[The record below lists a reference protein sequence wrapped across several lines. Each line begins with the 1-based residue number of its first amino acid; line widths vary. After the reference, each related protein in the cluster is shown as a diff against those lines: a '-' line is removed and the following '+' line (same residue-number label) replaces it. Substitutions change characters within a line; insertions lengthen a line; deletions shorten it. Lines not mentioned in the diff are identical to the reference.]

1 MREVVRDPNRLFL
14 CPRCGLPVT
23 YKGRGRRPVWCSAR
37 CRVEASIERR
47 GNRVV
52 GVEPEVVRVLPPTQ
66 RVSEWEQS
74 QRRRL
79 EETMT
84 KDVVV
89 DMVGTNAYL
98 LGKVLEKTRDHAV
111 SLPEPHRKYL
121 ASALTATAHQ
131 LAPTVT
137 PSGVPAEGRTAGRR
151 KRDAAEWAELLAE
164 LATQLGNG
172 QLYSRDL
179 PIIDEPLG
187 EVFDRYMRRRGE
199 GH

>member
-1 MREVVRDPNRLFL
+1 MREVVRDPDSLFL

-52 GVEPEVVRVLPPTQ
+52 GVEPEVIRVLPPTQ

-74 QRRRL
+74 RRRRL

-84 KDVVV
+84 QDVVV

-111 SLPEPHRKYL
+111 ELPETHRKYL
-121 ASALTATAHQ
+121 ASSLNATAHQ
-131 LAPTVT
+131 LIPTMM
-137 PSGVPAEGRTAGRR
+137 PSGVPAGAATPGRR
-151 KRDAAEWAELLAE
+151 KRDAGEWADLLAE
-164 LATQLGNG
+164 LATLLGNG
-172 QLYSRDL
+172 QFYSRDL
-179 PIIDEPLG
+179 PAIEEPLG
-187 EVFDRYMRRRGE
+187 RVVDRYIQRRDA
-199 GH
+199 

>member
-52 GVEPEVVRVLPPTQ
+52 GVEPEVVRVVPPTQ
-66 RVSEWEQS
+66 RLSDWEQS

-84 KDVVV
+84 EDVVV
-89 DMVGTNAYL
+89 HMVGVNAYL
-98 LGKVLEKTRDHAV
+98 LGKVLEKTRDHAAE
-111 SLPEPHRKYL
+111 LPEPHRKYL
-121 ASALTATAHQ
+121 ASALDATVHQ
-131 LAPTVT
+131 LIPTVT
-137 PSGVPAEGRTAGRR
+137 PSGVPAGGALPGRR
-151 KRDAAEWAELLAE
+151 KRDAGEWAELLAE
-164 LATQLGNG
+164 LATLLGNG
-172 QLYSRDL
+172 QFYSRDL
-179 PIIDEPLG
+179 PLIEEPLG
-187 EVFDRYMRRRGE
+187 HVVDRYVRRRE
-199 GH
+199 A